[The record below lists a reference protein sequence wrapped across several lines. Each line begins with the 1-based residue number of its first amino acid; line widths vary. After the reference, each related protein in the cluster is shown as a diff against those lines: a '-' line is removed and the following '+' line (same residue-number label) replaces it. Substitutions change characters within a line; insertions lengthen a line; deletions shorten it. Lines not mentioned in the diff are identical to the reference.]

1 MTTTITDRI
10 AAAPISWGVCEVPD
24 WGYQLDPDQ
33 VLGDMRRLGVAA
45 TEFGPEG
52 FLPQAPAERA
62 QVLRDYGLKA
72 VGGFF
77 PLVLHK
83 TDHDP
88 LPEIEAELDAY
99 VAAGATTVIYS
110 AVSGEDGYD
119 ERVQLDDGQWDVFF
133 ANLDRAR
140 AAAESRGIT
149 ATLHPHVGTL
159 IESSDD
165 VERVLGRSTIG
176 LTLDTGHLFI
186 GGTDPLQLAREH
198 GDRIR
203 HTHLKDVDNAM
214 AQRVRDGE
222 LTYYQAVVQGMYRPL
237 GQGDARIG
245 DIVQTLEDQGYQGWY
260 TMEQDTVLPDVAA
273 VHAAVADVAES
284 IEFLRSLDRS

>member
-1 MTTTITDRI
+1 MTTITDRI

-24 WGYQLDPDQ
+24 WGYQLNPDQ

-62 QVLRDYGLKA
+62 QVLSGCGLKA

-83 TDHDP
+83 ADHDP

-119 ERVQLDDGQWDVFF
+119 ERVQLDDDQWGVFF

-140 AAAESRGIT
+140 EAAESRGIT

-159 IESSDD
+159 IESRDD
-165 VERVLGRSTIG
+165 VERVIERSTIG

-214 AQRVRDGE
+214 AQRVRDGD
-222 LTYYQAVVQGMYRPL
+222 LTYYEAVVQGMYRPL

-245 DIVQTLEDQGYQGWY
+245 DIVRALEDQGYQGWY
-260 TMEQDTVLPDVAA
+260 TMEQDTVLPDVEA

-284 IEFLRSLDRS
+284 IEFLRSLERP